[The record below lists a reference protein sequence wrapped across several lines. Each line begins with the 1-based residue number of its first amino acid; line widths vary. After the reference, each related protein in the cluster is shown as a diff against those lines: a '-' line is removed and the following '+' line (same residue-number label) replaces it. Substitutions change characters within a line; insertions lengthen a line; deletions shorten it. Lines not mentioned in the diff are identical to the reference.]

1 MLVLII
7 GLAVLITM
15 MVTSNQTANEQA
27 LKAKE
32 SDLIAKMS
40 AKGKVVYAIKDIPE
54 GSTIPVEALEEK
66 EIEQAK
72 IPQDALTS
80 ASLAAGR
87 VAKYGIQ
94 TGQIVSQHDL
104 APQGI
109 SLGFEARL
117 KEGMRA
123 VTFAVDSNSGVAGFV
138 TPESHVDVIAMVGSA
153 GDTKVAPILS
163 DVEVI
168 AVGQMYQKAPGG
180 TAAVPA
186 SSVTVSLSPEDA
198 NKLIRSI
205 TASKL
210 YLTLRNDKD
219 HQPVATVDVTSL
231 FVKPPAPKSDLSS
244 LPPPSALP
252 PPPLPG
258 APDAGPMSMGGPGMM
273 PNAAPPPPPL
283 HEIEIWSG
291 SKKDVL
297 SVPKS

>member
-1 MLVLII
+1 
-7 GLAVLITM
+7 
-15 MVTSNQTANEQA
+15 
-27 LKAKE
+27 
-32 SDLIAKMS
+32 
-40 AKGKVVYAIKDIPE
+40 
-54 GSTIPVEALEEK
+54 
-66 EIEQAK
+66 
-72 IPQDALTS
+72 
-80 ASLAAGR
+80 
-87 VAKYGIQ
+87 
-94 TGQIVSQHDL
+94 
-104 APQGI
+104 
-109 SLGFEARL
+109 
-117 KEGMRA
+117 
-123 VTFAVDSNSGVAGFV
+123 
-138 TPESHVDVIAMVGSA
+138 
-153 GDTKVAPILS
+153 
-163 DVEVI
+163 
-168 AVGQMYQKAPGG
+168 MYQKAPGG

-231 FVKPPAPKSDLSS
+231 FVKPAAPKSDISS

-258 APDAGPMSMGGPGMM
+258 APDAGPMPMGGPGGMM
-273 PNAAPPPPPL
+273 MNAAPPPPQL